1 MATKRDFYEVLGV
14 AKNASDEDLKKAYR
28 KLAMK
33 FHPDRNPGD
42 KTAEDKFKELNE
54 AYAVLSDAQKR
65 ETYDRFGHAGLDPS
79 QGGGGFGRG
88 GADFADVFGDIFGDI
103 FGGRGQRGGR
113 SNVYRGADLRY
124 SMEIS
129 LEQAARGFATE
140 IRVPSWEK
148 CEICSGSGA
157 KPGTKPETCGTCG
170 GSGNVR
176 AQQGFFSIQQT
187 CPTCHGTGRMIPNP
201 CSGCDGVGRTKRTKT
216 LEVKIPAGID
226 DGMRIRSSGNGEPGV
241 NGGPSGDLYVEIHV
255 REHPVFQRD
264 GDDLHVVV
272 PVRMTMAALG
282 GRLKVPTLDGSVEI
296 DLPEG
301 TQPGRKLRL
310 KAKGIKGVR
319 SQEVGDLYAHIEIE
333 TPVRLTDRQ
342 RELLA
347 ELDRS
352 LLDNDRHS
360 PKEKSW
366 TDKVKDFFK

>member
-1 MATKRDFYEVLGV
+1 MAKRDYYEVLGV
-14 AKNASDEDLKKAYR
+14 AKNGSDDDIKKAYR

-33 FHPDRNPGD
+33 LHPDRNPGD
-42 KTAEDKFKELNE
+42 KSAEDKFKELNE

-148 CEICSGSGA
+148 CDTCSGSGA

-187 CPTCHGTGRMIPNP
+187 CSTCHGTGRMIPHP
-201 CSGCDGVGRTKRTKT
+201 CTSCDGVGRTKRTKT

-282 GRLKVPTLDGSVEI
+282 GRLKVPTLDG
-296 DLPEG
+296 
-301 TQPGRKLRL
+301 
-310 KAKGIKGVR
+310 
-319 SQEVGDLYAHIEIE
+319 
-333 TPVRLTDRQ
+333 
-342 RELLA
+342 
-347 ELDRS
+347 
-352 LLDNDRHS
+352 
-360 PKEKSW
+360 
-366 TDKVKDFFK
+366 

>member
-1 MATKRDFYEVLGV
+1 MAKRDYYEVLGV
-14 AKNASDEDLKKAYR
+14 AKNGSDDDIKKAYR

-79 QGGGGFGRG
+79 QGGAGFGRG

-124 SMEIS
+124 SMEIG

-148 CEICSGSGA
+148 CELCAGSGA

-170 GSGNVR
+170 GAGNVR

-201 CSGCDGVGRTKRTKT
+201 CTACDGVGRTKRTKT

-226 DGMRIRSSGNGEPGV
+226 DGMRIR
-241 NGGPSGDLYVEIHV
+241 
-255 REHPVFQRD
+255 
-264 GDDLHVVV
+264 
-272 PVRMTMAALG
+272 
-282 GRLKVPTLDGSVEI
+282 
-296 DLPEG
+296 
-301 TQPGRKLRL
+301 
-310 KAKGIKGVR
+310 
-319 SQEVGDLYAHIEIE
+319 
-333 TPVRLTDRQ
+333 
-342 RELLA
+342 
-347 ELDRS
+347 
-352 LLDNDRHS
+352 
-360 PKEKSW
+360 
-366 TDKVKDFFK
+366 